1 MGTYERL
8 QVGLRGR
15 LEVQGSAMEHVVV
28 VLPSH
33 TMPTRLLSH
42 NASQLPALEHRA
54 LLDGLQVAHSTGV
67 EVIVVSSAV
76 APEAVLAYY
85 ARLACPNSPE
95 QARRRISCMVVPD
108 DGARGISAKLLDR
121 PDLLAVLRERI
132 AGRPAVIEPWN
143 VTPDEVAVA
152 LALDTPIN
160 GGPSELWPLGFKS
173 ASRRLF
179 HEAEVPVPV
188 GVEEV
193 HDSAEVAAAI
203 TAMRHDRPLLDRVVV
218 KLDNSGAGEGNWA
231 TTTRDEIGR
240 ELTLVELIAHIETRA
255 PAWFLT
261 DLAAGGVV
269 EELVTGPDLA
279 SPSGQVEIRP
289 GGQVVVLAT
298 HEQVLGGA
306 SGQVF
311 TGSRFPADS
320 AYAAAVAEH
329 TAAVAR
335 RLADRGALG
344 WVTVDFVAHRDTYG
358 WKLVAVDL
366 NLRKGGTTHSYA
378 ALRHL
383 VPGSYDAT
391 RRRWVADTDGS
402 PRYYRSSDAA
412 GGPAWI
418 GMDPADAVRV
428 VDSSGLSFEGTRG
441 SGVVLHMFPGLRSNG
456 TLGVT
461 AIGRSASEADE
472 LFDAV
477 PEVLD
482 ARVRTAG

>member
-1 MGTYERL
+1 MGGYERL
-8 QVGLRGR
+8 QEGLGGR
-15 LEVQGSAMEHVVV
+15 LEVQGSTTEHVVV

-33 TMPTRLLSH
+33 TMPPRLLLH
-42 NASQLPALEHRA
+42 NASLLPALEHRA
-54 LLDGLQVAHSTGV
+54 LVDGLQVAHSTGV
-67 EVIVVSSAV
+67 EVIVVTSTAP
-76 APEAVLAYY
+76 PEAVLAYY
-85 ARLACPNSPE
+85 ASLARPNSPE
-95 QARRRISCMVVPD
+95 QARRRISCLVVPD

-121 PDLLAVLRERI
+121 PDLLTVLRERI

-143 VTPDEVAVA
+143 VTADEVAVA

-179 HEAEVPVPV
+179 REAEVPVPV
-188 GVEEV
+188 GVEDV

-203 TAMRHDRPLLDRVVV
+203 RAMRHDRPLLDRVVV

-231 TTTRDEIGR
+231 TTTRDATGR
-240 ELTLVELIAHIETRA
+240 ELTTVELTAHIETHA

-279 SPSGQVEIRP
+279 SPSGQAEIRP

-306 SGQVF
+306 SGHVF
-311 TGSRFPADS
+311 TGSRFPADP
-320 AYAAAVAEH
+320 AYAAALAEH
-329 TAAVAR
+329 TAAVAH

-344 WVTVDFVAHRDTYG
+344 WVTVDFVALREAHG
-358 WKLVAVDL
+358 WTLVAVDL

-378 ALRHL
+378 ALRYL

-391 RRRWVADTDGS
+391 GQRWVADTDGS

-418 GMDPADAVRV
+418 GLDPADAVRAV
-428 VDSSGLSFEGTRG
+428 TSSGLSFEGTRG
-441 SGVVLHMFPGLRSNG
+441 SGVVLHMFPALRGNG
-456 TLGVT
+456 TIGVT
-461 AIGRSASEADE
+461 AIGRSAAEADE

-477 PEVLD
+477 PAVLD

>member
-1 MGTYERL
+1 MGAYERL
-8 QVGLRGR
+8 QEGLGGR
-15 LEVQGSAMEHVVV
+15 LEVQGSTMEHVVV

-33 TMPTRLLSH
+33 TMPPRLLLH

-67 EVIVVSSAV
+67 EVIVVTSA
-76 APEAVLAYY
+76 APPEAVLTYY

-108 DGARGISAKLLDR
+108 DGARGIAAKLLDR
-121 PDLLAVLRERI
+121 PDLLTVLRERI

-179 HEAEVPVPV
+179 RQAEVPVPV

-218 KLDNSGAGEGNWA
+218 KLDNSGAGEGNWV
-231 TTTRDEIGR
+231 TTTRDEPGR
-240 ELTLVELIAHIETRA
+240 ELTTVELTAHIETHA

-269 EELVTGPDLA
+269 EELVTGQDLA
-279 SPSGQVEIRP
+279 SPSGQAEIRP

-320 AYAAAVAEH
+320 AYAAALAQH
-329 TAAVAR
+329 TAAVAH
-335 RLADRGALG
+335 RLADQGALG
-344 WVTVDFVAHRDTYG
+344 WVTVDFVAHRDTHG
-358 WKLVAVDL
+358 WELVAVDL

-391 RRRWVADTDGS
+391 RQRWVADTDGS
-402 PRYYRSSDAA
+402 PRYYHSSDAA
-412 GGPAWI
+412 GGPGWI
-418 GMDPADAVRV
+418 GMDPADAVRAV
-428 VDSSGLSFEGTRG
+428 TSSGLSFEGTRG
-441 SGVVLHMFPGLRSNG
+441 SGVVLHMFPALRGNG
-456 TLGVT
+456 TIGVT

-477 PEVLD
+477 PAVID
-482 ARVRTAG
+482 ARVRTAS

>member
-1 MGTYERL
+1 MGAYERL
-8 QVGLRGR
+8 QEGLGGR
-15 LEVQGSAMEHVVV
+15 LEVQGSTMEHVVV

-33 TMPTRLLSH
+33 TMPPRLLSH

-54 LLDGLQVAHSTGV
+54 LVDSLQVAHSPGV
-67 EVIVVSSAV
+67 EVIVVTSA
-76 APEAVLAYY
+76 APPEAVLTYY

-121 PDLLAVLRERI
+121 PDLLTVLRERI

-143 VTPDEVAVA
+143 VTTDEVAVA

-179 HEAEVPVPV
+179 RQAEVPVPV

-218 KLDNSGAGEGNWA
+218 KLDNSGAGEGNWT
-231 TTTRDEIGR
+231 TTTRDEHGR
-240 ELTLVELIAHIETRA
+240 ELTTVELNAHIQAHA

-279 SPSGQVEIRP
+279 SPSGQAEIRP
-289 GGQVVVLAT
+289 GRQVVVLAT

-320 AYAAAVAEH
+320 AYAAALAEH

-344 WVTVDFVAHRDTYG
+344 WVTVDFVAHRDTRG
-358 WKLVAVDL
+358 WNLVAVDL

-391 RRRWVADTDGS
+391 RQRWVADSDGG

-418 GMDPADAVRV
+418 GMDPADAVRAV
-428 VDSSGLSFEGTRG
+428 TSSGLSFEGARG
-441 SGVVLHMFPGLRSNG
+441 SGVVLHMFPALRGNG
-456 TLGVT
+456 TIGVT

-477 PEVLD
+477 HAALD